1 MFRVVS
7 MTLYSLPWVKMA
19 SSGSA
24 YSSDAPG
31 DFHLSSS
38 TEDSGSRYST
48 TVEKCPLCSYNRR
61 TFYCKQCIQE
71 GSFIHSNNH
80 YAERY

>member
-1 MFRVVS
+1 
-7 MTLYSLPWVKMA
+7 MA

-38 TEDSGSRYST
+38 IEDSGSRFST
-48 TVEKCPLCSYNRR
+48 SVEKCPLCNYNRR
-61 TFYCKQCIQE
+61 TFYCKQCVQE

-80 YAERY
+80 YAERYKNAKY